1 MISEKK
7 KLNLHFDGFEIPHWL
22 FFDTATMPTSWEC
35 SNFHISTIS
44 CCLFFFH
51 TFVFSFSSQGTF
63 LQQTITFQNILQGF
77 AVGLLLRLIICR
89 NNKLNLKESL
99 YATLHKRAKL
109 YLYSNRKY
117 WKCRSKD
124 LLSKETFFF
133 FLFPDSVN
141 TLSLAL
147 ANMVN

>member
-1 MISEKK
+1 MSLRSHINCSLTQQQCQHHGNAVTSISVQ
-7 KLNLHFDGFEIPHWL
+7 FPAVF
-22 FFDTATMPTSWEC
+22 
-35 SNFHISTIS
+35 
-44 CCLFFFH
+44 FFFH

-77 AVGLLLRLIICR
+77 AVGLLLPLIICR
-89 NNKLNLKESL
+89 NNKPNLKESL
-99 YATLHKRAKL
+99 CATLHKRAKL
-109 YLYSNRKY
+109 YLYSKRKY

-124 LLSKETFFF
+124 ILSKETFFF
-133 FLFPDSVN
+133 FLFPNSIN